1 MSLNTPTTSPGT
13 TLLLIRHAHS
23 TMAGRFCGHSDPPLS
38 DAGRVQLPQIVR
50 RLERWPVARICTSD
64 LKRAYDTASAVA
76 SSRSLPLLVRI
87 GLREINF
94 GEWEGRSWEEIEAR
108 DPAAAADW
116 LAQYPFAA
124 PPGGE
129 SFADYRS
136 KVEKELMALLE
147 ASGQECSAVITH
159 GGFIRTALAMI
170 LGIPEKSMH
179 QIELE
184 YGCVTV
190 LHHAGKG
197 WMVGGVNL

>member
-1 MSLNTPTTSPGT
+1 MSLYAPTTSPGT

-23 TMAGRFCGHSDPPLS
+23 TMAARFCGHSNPPLS
-38 DAGRVQLPQIVR
+38 DAGREQLPEIIR
-50 RLERWPVARICTSD
+50 GLEPWPVVRVCTSD
-64 LKRAYDTASAVA
+64 LKRAYDTAAA
-76 SSRSLPLLVRI
+76 IAASRSLSLVVRP

-94 GEWEGRSWEEIEAR
+94 GEWEGRSWEEIEAS
-108 DPAAAADW
+108 DPASASEW
-116 LAQYPFAA
+116 LARYPLTA

-129 SFADYRS
+129 SFADYRA
-136 KVEKELMALLE
+136 KVEKELRALLE

-159 GGFIRTALAMI
+159 AGFIRTTLAMI

-184 YGCVTV
+184 YGGMTV
-190 LHHAGKG
+190 LHHAAKG

>member
-1 MSLNTPTTSPGT
+1 MSLNAPTTSPGT
-13 TLLLIRHAHS
+13 ALLLIRHARS

-38 DAGRVQLPQIVR
+38 DAGREQLSQIVR

-76 SSRSLPLLVRI
+76 SSRSLPLLVRT

-108 DPAAAADW
+108 DPAAASEW
-116 LAQYPFAA
+116 LARYPLAT

-129 SFADYRS
+129 CLADYRG
-136 KVEKELMALLE
+136 KVEKELRTLLE
-147 ASGQECSAVITH
+147 ASGQECSAVVTH
-159 GGFIRTALAMI
+159 AGFIRTALAMI

-179 QIELE
+179 RIELE
-184 YGCVTV
+184 YGGITV

>member
-1 MSLNTPTTSPGT
+1 
-13 TLLLIRHAHS
+13 
-23 TMAGRFCGHSDPPLS
+23 MAGRFCGHSDPPLS
-38 DAGRVQLPQIVR
+38 DAGRVQLPEIIR
-50 RLERWPVARICTSD
+50 GLERWPVVRIYTSD
-64 LKRAYDTASAVA
+64 LKRAYDTAAA
-76 SSRSLPLLVRI
+76 IAGSRSLPLEVRT

-94 GEWEGRSWEEIEAR
+94 GEWEGRSWEEIEAG
-108 DPAAAADW
+108 DPAAASEW
-116 LAQYPFAA
+116 LAGYPMLAA
-124 PPGGE
+124 PGGE

-136 KVEKELMALLE
+136 RVERELIALLE

-159 GGFIRTALAMI
+159 AGFIRTALTLI

-184 YGCVTV
+184 YGSVTV